1 MIIRK
6 LLVSALTI
14 LIMGMG
20 TNETLAAPLIEMP
33 AQIIAGE
40 SSIDDVVVDAFEAAA
55 SGVKVM
61 LPYADNKVYRIYCQ
75 EGFITDLIMAPG
87 EEILSIVGS
96 DSERWKIETSVTG
109 TVVKQLHVFVKPI
122 RRGLEAN
129 IIINTNRHV
138 YNILA
143 RSGSYHNPMV
153 EWLYPQSNIEY
164 MQEEKTDD
172 YLALDP
178 EKLNFQYQVNKKN
191 LTWSPERV
199 FDDGKKTYIKMKDAV
214 KTSAAPAFFVI
225 DPKGKLELANY
236 RVLRGYYIVDRLFE
250 EGSLILGSEKIKI
263 KRR

>member
-20 TNETLAAPLIEMP
+20 TNQTLAAPLIEMP

-138 YNILA
+138 YIFSLVLEVIIIQWSNGYILNQILSIC
-143 RSGSYHNPMV
+143 R
-153 EWLYPQSNIEY
+153 
-164 MQEEKTDD
+164 
-172 YLALDP
+172 
-178 EKLNFQYQVNKKN
+178 KKRQ
-191 LTWSPERV
+191 T
-199 FDDGKKTYIKMKDAV
+199 I
-214 KTSAAPAFFVI
+214 
-225 DPKGKLELANY
+225 
-236 RVLRGYYIVDRLFE
+236 
-250 EGSLILGSEKIKI
+250 ILH
-263 KRR
+263 

>member
-1 MIIRK
+1 
-6 LLVSALTI
+6 
-14 LIMGMG
+14 
-20 TNETLAAPLIEMP
+20 
-33 AQIIAGE
+33 
-40 SSIDDVVVDAFEAAA
+40 
-55 SGVKVM
+55 
-61 LPYADNKVYRIYCQ
+61 
-75 EGFITDLIMAPG
+75 
-87 EEILSIVGS
+87 
-96 DSERWKIETSVTG
+96 
-109 TVVKQLHVFVKPI
+109 
-122 RRGLEAN
+122 
-129 IIINTNRHV
+129 
-138 YNILA
+138 
-143 RSGSYHNPMV
+143 
-153 EWLYPQSNIEY
+153 